1 MISGSLLFNKMKK
14 TLLIIGIIFI
24 LGCSDEEVPISL
36 PETIRVKETVV
47 VEVTKVV
54 EKEKIIYLDATYNP
68 EPTWTA
74 TSTPVAL
81 PAWTPTAIPLSLPTW
96 TPTPTPKP
104 DSTWTPT
111 PTPTSIPTWTPT
123 PTPTPT
129 KVGWEY
135 YLDGVLVTPTPTPP
149 ATWTPTPTPR
159 PSAAWTPTPTPT
171 PLPPGDL
178 GYVKTSV
185 ITSYNFTS
193 FGEQV
198 TIGIPIEKSPIVDHN
213 QNGDITDGVTTSDDN
228 NFKILSVTQ
237 RKNSESQI
245 VLLCLTPINTP
256 VEITFWTTRK

>member
-1 MISGSLLFNKMKK
+1 MAKQLNIFSMIILML
-14 TLLIIGIIFI
+14 TIPLISACGNDSPEEIPNVQATIDAAIEIGIA
-24 LGCSDEEVPISL
+24 
-36 PETIRVKETVV
+36 
-47 VEVTKVV
+47 
-54 EKEKIIYLDATYNP
+54 KIPTATP
-68 EPTWTA
+68 TQEPTA
-74 TSTPVAL
+74 
-81 PAWTPTAIPLSLPTW
+81 
-96 TPTPTPKP
+96 TPTPLP
-104 DSTWTPT
+104 
-111 PTPTSIPTWTPT
+111 
-123 PTPTPT
+123 
-129 KVGWEY
+129 
-135 YLDGVLVTPTPTPP
+135 L
-149 ATWTPTPTPR
+149 
-159 PSAAWTPTPTPT
+159 PTPT

-245 VLLCLTPINTP
+245 VLLCLTPINTS